1 MGYASCKPADALVC
15 VVPDGCLLAL
25 VSLLL
30 AKRLAGKNVS
40 KMTCFVLS
48 GRKNQVK
55 VCVIAPSDY
64 SQPCYIVSLLL
75 RNITF
80 LFLLF

>member
-30 AKRLAGKNVS
+30 AKRLAGKNFFQNDLFCVEWDVKTNSKSKSVS
-40 KMTCFVLS
+40 
-48 GRKNQVK
+48 
-55 VCVIAPSDY
+55 
-64 SQPCYIVSLLL
+64 
-75 RNITF
+75 
-80 LFLLF
+80 